1 MTKGSTMSKD
11 SEAPPA
17 RQISRAKARVAKQA
31 APKPIPATPSKPSP
45 GSGIAG
51 SVISM
56 NEETRKELETALG
69 TKNISFNT
77 NLFVRTARTA
87 FVFQGGDIH
96 AGAEDALNQTA
107 TLVAIKAFKPTD
119 PVEAMIA
126 AQAVMLHNLAMEA
139 GRRAQ
144 LPQQSPDVASKLRK
158 DAANGA
164 RAMIDM
170 TEALERRRGR
180 GPQTIRVE
188 RVVVQ
193 DGGQAVVAG
202 SVVTSGTAS
211 VTSPPTRQAIPQG
224 ASPLATGDAFPV
236 IAGDRGEG
244 E

>member
-1 MTKGSTMSKD
+1 MSKD

-139 GRRAQ
+139 GRR
-144 LPQQSPDVASKLRK
+144 
-158 DAANGA
+158 GA
-164 RAMIDM
+164 DPPAEPRRGEQAP
-170 TEALERRRGR
+170 EGRRERRQSNDRHDGGAGAPEGPRAPNHQGGACRGSRRRPGRGR
-180 GPQTIRVE
+180 RQRGDIGDSIGDVTPCS
-188 RVVVQ
+188 
-193 DGGQAVVAG
+193 AG
-202 SVVTSGTAS
+202 YPARRITL
-211 VTSPPTRQAIPQG
+211 RH
-224 ASPLATGDAFPV
+224 
-236 IAGDRGEG
+236 R
-244 E
+244 